1 MSKATTILKVGDR
14 VRISK
19 DSQYYRSVSSESNPR
34 NVTGTITFIDTA
46 VSYCYSVKWD
56 NGKSNSYP
64 KGDLYLYQ
72 EIKVGD
78 RVRLSKDS
86 EYYKD
91 GSFYSNPT
99 DVTGTVSEVR
109 EDETFRYRVDWDNGG
124 DNSYT
129 EGDLY
134 LYSEKNKKSNELTVS
149 KEFVLEAYKSACSD
163 WKMKLE
169 QEFPEL
175 FEADKYPTL
184 FELKRG
190 EELPAAHLYVKVR
203 DLDGKDKYVP
213 LKGVQIADG
222 IADGHN
228 LPKEAKHK
236 ALYINQDVLQFGD
249 YEVKQ
254 KRINSSSHAVYFEK
268 KR

>member
-1 MSKATTILKVGDR
+1 MKKTKFKVGDR

-19 DSQYYRSVSSESNPR
+19 DS
-34 NVTGTITFIDTA
+34 
-46 VSYCYSVKWD
+46 
-56 NGKSNSYP
+56 
-64 KGDLYLYQ
+64 
-72 EIKVGD
+72 
-78 RVRLSKDS
+78 
-86 EYYKD
+86 EYYV

-109 EDETFRYRVDWDNGG
+109 EDEPFRYRVDWDNGLG
-124 DNSYT
+124 NNYKIN
-129 EGDLY
+129 DLY
-134 LYSEKNKKSNELTVS
+134 LYSEKKKSNKTDKLTVS
-149 KEFVLEAYKSACSD
+149 KEFLLEAYKSACSD
-163 WKMKLE
+163 WKKKLE
-169 QEFPEL
+169 QEFPEV
-175 FEADKYPTL
+175 FETDKYPTL
-184 FELKRG
+184 IDLKRG
-190 EELPAAHLYVKVR
+190 EELVTAHLYVKVR

-268 KR
+268 KK